1 MGLKK
6 FDVRGV
12 WSRGWFKTFSMKFEE
27 CLWVFKGSFKEIIMW
42 FKGGGKEVSK
52 VIQSS
57 KLLGCVREATMV
69 CQESLESVPE
79 NFIASWEFLKC
90 SNQVSRVFQKSFKK
104 GFFVV
109 VVWQWSQLPE

>member
-6 FDVRGV
+6 CDVRGV

-79 NFIASWEFLKC
+79 NFI
-90 SNQVSRVFQKSFKK
+90 VFQSSVKSVSK
-104 GFFVV
+104 V
-109 VVWQWSQLPE
+109 L

>member
-1 MGLKK
+1 
-6 FDVRGV
+6 
-12 WSRGWFKTFSMKFEE
+12 
-27 CLWVFKGSFKEIIMW
+27 MW

-79 NFIASWEFLKC
+79 NFI
-90 SNQVSRVFQKSFKK
+90 VFQSSVKSVSK
-104 GFFVV
+104 V
-109 VVWQWSQLPE
+109 L

>member
-42 FKGGGKEVSK
+42 FKVGGKEVSK
-52 VIQSS
+52 VIQLS

-79 NFIASWEFLKC
+79 NFI
-90 SNQVSRVFQKSFKK
+90 VFQSSVKSVSK
-104 GFFVV
+104 V
-109 VVWQWSQLPE
+109 L